1 MYRKNYTTLRVTKTQ
16 DSSREDLT
24 APIKETLHKV
34 RGYRTLTIY
43 KMAKS
48 PFYYA
53 RLYEDGKVIRRSTK
67 KIEKKDAIRVAEE
80 FFVEIKSKRMNK
92 EPLTRRSGFEVCA
105 EGLLKENK
113 AKVKRGELAAGK
125 IRHDQA
131 RLDKDLVPFFK
142 RYELAEI
149 DYRAIS
155 EYLATLNDEKTGREL
170 SGSSLKIHLSHI
182 KTILKYGQKM
192 GVITSLPAFPAI
204 KTADN
209 PRSWLSKSEYS
220 ALHNKTR
227 RNIGK
232 RFEITSGAGEVIRT
246 CVLTQELYDLILFM
260 TNTFIRPTDIRV
272 LKHKHITVVKNKEVY
287 LRLSHPPTKGHGSPI
302 VSMPKAIEVYESIL
316 ARQKKEGYGSP
327 EDFVFQPKHKDN
339 RDYAI
344 QELHRQFDY
353 ALKISGLKQNA
364 AGEARTL
371 YSLRHTAIMFRLME
385 SEGLDLLS
393 LARNARTSV
402 EMIDRFYAKHLTAE
416 MNVDLIQSNRSP
428 ALRKFN
434 EAIRDRVISSKDKK
448 PK

>member
-1 MYRKNYTTLRVTKTQ
+1 MPKTPT
-16 DSSREDLT
+16 SSAQDLT
-24 APIKETLHKV
+24 APIKETLQKV
-34 RGYRTLTIY
+34 KGYKTLTIY

-53 RLYEDGKVIRRSTK
+53 RLYEDGRVLRRSTK
-67 KIEKKDAIRVAEE
+67 KIEKKDAIRAAEE
-80 FFVEIKSKRMNK
+80 FFVDVKSKKMNK

-105 EGLLKENK
+105 MGLLKENK

-131 RLDKDLVPFFK
+131 RLDKDLVPFFRK
-142 RYELAEI
+142 YELGEI
-149 DYRAIS
+149 DYRAIND
-155 EYLATLNDEKTGREL
+155 YLATLNDESTGRKL
-170 SGSSLKIHLSHI
+170 SGNSLKIHLSHI

-204 KTADN
+204 KTIDN
-209 PRSWLSKSEYS
+209 PRSWLSKGEYS
-220 ALHNKTR
+220 KLHNTTR
-227 RNIGK
+227 AHIGE
-232 RFEITSGAGEVIRT
+232 RFEIKSAAGEVIRT
-246 CVLTQELYDLILFM
+246 CLLTQELYDLILFM

-287 LRLSHPPTKGHGSPI
+287 LRLSHPPTKGHSSPI
-302 VSMPKAIEVYESIL
+302 VSMPKAIEVYGTIL
-316 ARQKKEGYGSP
+316 ERQKAEGYGAP
-327 EDFVFQPKHKDN
+327 EDFVFQPKHKEN

-353 ALKISGLKQNA
+353 ALKISKLKQNA

-371 YSLRHTAIMFRLME
+371 YSLRHTAIMFRLIE

-428 ALRKFN
+428 TLRKFN
-434 EAIRDRVISSKDKK
+434 EAIRDRVVGIKEKK
-448 PK
+448 TK